1 MKIMAIVVNGALK
14 NLTRLL
20 CRIDA
25 KQLARVPQTGPL
37 ILVSNHI
44 NFLEV
49 PLIYTHLLP
58 RPITGF
64 AKSET
69 WDNPLMAYLFD
80 LWEAIPLHRGEADMA
95 AIRSGLEAL
104 EAGKIL
110 AVTPEGTRS
119 GHGRMGVG
127 HPGISLLALQS
138 HAPLLPLVYYG
149 GERFRQS
156 IFRVQRTDFHISVG
170 NPFYVNNRDS
180 KVSRLLRRRITDEI
194 MYQLAA
200 LLPPYYRGHY
210 ADLSNASENFL
221 DFPSDSESNLHYAER
236 FPGAEGI
243 TIPNAL
249 NPNAFPS

>member
-1 MKIMAIVVNGALK
+1 MKIAAIVVNGALK

-25 KQLARVPQTGPL
+25 RQLERVPQTGPL

-49 PLIYTHLLP
+49 PLVYTHLLP

-95 AIRSGLEAL
+95 AIRRGLDVL
-104 EAGKIL
+104 KAGKIL

-119 GHGRMGVG
+119 GHGRMGIG
-127 HPGISLLALQS
+127 HPGIALLALQS
-138 HAPLLPLVYYG
+138 HAPLMPLVYYG

-156 IFRVQRTDFHISVG
+156 ISRIQRTEFYISVG
-170 NPFYVNNRDS
+170 NQFYVNSRDC
-180 KVSRLLRRRITDEI
+180 KMSRVLRQKITDEI

-210 ADLSNASENFL
+210 ADLTKASEYFL
-221 DFPSDSESNLHYAER
+221 DFTSDSESNLHYAER
-236 FPGAEGI
+236 FPGADETVI
-243 TIPNAL
+243 TNTL
-249 NPNAFPS
+249 NPEVYSS